1 MPIYEYQCNA
11 CEKRFEELQR
21 MSDDPLT
28 TCSECGGELRKLLSS
43 PAFQFKGTG
52 WYVTDYSK
60 SGADQDKSKSSSKES
75 EPKESVAKD
84 SAKEGSKE
92 GAKESSKEKST
103 ESAPKSNEGRSEKA
117 AAG

>member
-28 TCSECGGELRKLLSS
+28 TCGECGGELRKLLSS

-60 SGADQDKSKSSSKES
+60 SGGDKDKPKTSSKQSESKES
-75 EPKESVAKD
+75 TAKES
-84 SAKEGSKE
+84 SKEGSKE
-92 GAKESSKEKST
+92 GTQESSKEKT
-103 ESAPKSNEGRSEKA
+103 KESVSKSSESRSEKA
-117 AAG
+117 AAS